1 MITSQKGIDLI
12 KKFEGFRSRAYVC
25 PAGVKT
31 IAYGHTAGVKLGQ
44 TCTEKQGEVWLKQD
58 LVVCETEVTAWNYL
72 YHWTQSEFDALVSFT
87 FNCGAGSLRNLLK
100 NGTRSREEIR
110 KAILLYNKDI
120 NGHYL
125 QGLANRRKA
134 ELKLFNTP
142 DEYED
147 EITQNEY
154 ETVEDIVKGIWAG
167 DFGTPWSKSDKLYK
181 YFLKKV
187 NEYKRG

>member
-1 MITSQKGIDLI
+1 MITSKAGIELI
-12 KKFEGFRSRAYVC
+12 KQFEGLRTVAYVC
-25 PAGVKT
+25 PAGVRT
-31 IAYGHTAGVKLGQ
+31 IGYGHTKNVKLGQ
-44 TCTEKQGEVWLKQD
+44 KCSPEQAEKWLKSD
-58 LVVCETEVTAWNYL
+58 LIEFETEVTAWNYL
-72 YHWTQSEFDALVSFT
+72 YRWTQHEFDALVSFA
-87 FNCGAGSLRNLLK
+87 FNCGNASLRNLLK
-100 NGTRSREEIR
+100 NGTRTRAQIR
-110 KAILLYNKDI
+110 TAILLYNKDI